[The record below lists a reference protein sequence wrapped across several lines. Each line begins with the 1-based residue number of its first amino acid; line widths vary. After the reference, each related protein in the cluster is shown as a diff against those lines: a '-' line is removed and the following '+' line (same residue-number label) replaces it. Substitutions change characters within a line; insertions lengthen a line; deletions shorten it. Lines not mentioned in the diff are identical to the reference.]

1 MKDYA
6 ASEIWDQSDNWR
18 GITDPKER
26 RRRQNRVHQRAHRKK
41 RRAFPTATNDENQE
55 PVPQTAVACH
65 LAVLTKQGPLPVF
78 HSLPDFLAFINC
90 VLLSQQVRIFLD
102 RAYQDW
108 SLSRP
113 VPKDLPTLSR
123 LNAFDAL
130 MRNAQIL
137 QIPVEAL
144 GSDDDDSPLLLTSRH
159 STGSQQL
166 SGQFPDHLRPT
177 ELQKS
182 VRHHPWLDLF
192 PFPSLRDRILQG
204 LQAGEL
210 DEDTVCDELC
220 CDLLNLESKTEPPV
234 LIWGDSWQASQWEFS
249 ISFIDRWAVLLEDC
263 QEILAATNH
272 WRRLRGAEAFSLP
285 PNQPGK

>member
-1 MKDYA
+1 MNA
-6 ASEIWDQSDNWR
+6 ASEIWDQGDNWR

-55 PVPQTAVACH
+55 LVAKTVVACH

-78 HSLPDFLAFINC
+78 QNLPDFLAFINC
-90 VLLSQQVRIFLD
+90 ALLSQQVRIFLD

-144 GSDDDDSPLLLTSRH
+144 GSDDDDSPMLLTSRH
-159 STGSQQL
+159 STGNQQI
-166 SGQFPDHLRPT
+166 SRQFPDHLRPT

-182 VRHHPWLDLF
+182 VPHHPWLDLF
-192 PFPSLRDRILQG
+192 PFP
-204 LQAGEL
+204 
-210 DEDTVCDELC
+210 
-220 CDLLNLESKTEPPV
+220 
-234 LIWGDSWQASQWEFS
+234 
-249 ISFIDRWAVLLEDC
+249 
-263 QEILAATNH
+263 
-272 WRRLRGAEAFSLP
+272 
-285 PNQPGK
+285 